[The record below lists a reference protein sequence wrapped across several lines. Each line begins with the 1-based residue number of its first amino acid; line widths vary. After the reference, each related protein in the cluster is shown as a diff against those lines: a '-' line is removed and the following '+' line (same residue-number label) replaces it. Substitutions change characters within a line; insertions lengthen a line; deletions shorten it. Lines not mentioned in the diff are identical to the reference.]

1 MSEESARL
9 AMALADY
16 CAAEGIPDRRAEAEL
31 AYRTYLARST
41 IRTFLRD
48 SDRMPH
54 PNAAHAFENLLGWAP
69 GTITAAD
76 PATGPEAPGEPAA

>member
-9 AMALADY
+9 AKALADY

-31 AYRTYLARST
+31 ADRTYLARST
-41 IRTFLRD
+41 IRTFLRG
-48 SDRMPH
+48 SDRLPG
-54 PNAAHAFENLLGWAP
+54 PTAARAFEKLLGWAP

-76 PATGPEAPGEPAA
+76 PATGPEASGEPA

>member
-9 AMALADY
+9 AKALAGY
-16 CAAEGIPDRRAEAEL
+16 CADEGIPDRRAEAEL
-31 AYRTYLARST
+31 AYRTDLARTT

-48 SDRMPH
+48 SDRMPR
-54 PNAAHAFENLLGWAP
+54 PSAARAFEKLLGWAP

-76 PATGPEAPGEPAA
+76 PATGPEGPGEPA